1 MKERI
6 YRSKRYKDS
15 IKELIQV
22 SYGKI
27 NKKEISYQIIYREI
41 REKISLYIMLK
52 YLTKDDRFN
61 CNLYITNI
69 IKEKII
75 IIAKVKEK

>member
-1 MKERI
+1 
-6 YRSKRYKDS
+6 
-15 IKELIQV
+15 
-22 SYGKI
+22 
-27 NKKEISYQIIYREI
+27 
-41 REKISLYIMLK
+41 MLK

-75 IIAKVKEK
+75 IIAKVKEKWIIGLL